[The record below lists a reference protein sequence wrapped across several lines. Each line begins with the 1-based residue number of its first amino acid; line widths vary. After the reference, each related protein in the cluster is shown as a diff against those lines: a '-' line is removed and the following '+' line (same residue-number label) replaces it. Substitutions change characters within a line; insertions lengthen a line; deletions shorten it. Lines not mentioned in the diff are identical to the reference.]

1 MTKIIDMDAK
11 RRERDCGMSSDRE
24 DVAIFAAWSVG
35 SGFGNGDPKVGT
47 FTSEVGPAVNIGSLT
62 DAGHALSRARRPVFR
77 KLLKGQQGKPWLV
90 LRDFSKKTADRVA

>member
-35 SGFGNGDPKVGT
+35 SGFGDGDPKVGT
-47 FTSEVGPAVNIGSLT
+47 EY
-62 DAGHALSRARRPVFR
+62 DA
-77 KLLKGQQGKPWLV
+77 V
-90 LRDFSKKTADRVA
+90 LRDEAVYAEWKRRLEDYERQKAESGMAFCNATPKLRKTEANP